1 MPSLAI
7 HRLPMA
13 HPGDLSALAGRIA
26 EGRLRASTVRAVIG
40 KTEGNGGLN
49 DFTRGFFTQSLML
62 LLGRLTGEDPAAL
75 AARIPCVVS
84 GGTEGALSPHYM
96 VFTVDP
102 AETGDTGLALGTA
115 FSPPTAARD
124 IGRSSQIGAVA
135 ATVRAA
141 MAQAGIARV
150 EDVALV
156 QVKAPCA
163 QAPDAA
169 ARSRDPRLLM
179 ALSRAAAAFG
189 VGVALGDIAPE
200 LATEDAL
207 LRDLSLYSNR
217 ASISSGIEVVC
228 NEVIVFGHA
237 RGWSAGLA
245 MGVAPMLDL
254 LDLEGVVA
262 AFRSA
267 GLDAAPSVPRAQ
279 RARVLGVIAK
289 GEPDI
294 SGAIR
299 GARHTMLGDTDLDAQ
314 RHLRGALGAIVA
326 AVAGDGRVF
335 VSGGAEHQGPPGG
348 GLCCVFAQADIMI
361 GSGGI
366 T

>member
-1 MPSLAI
+1 MPKLQI

-13 HPGDLSALAGRIA
+13 HPGDLSALACLMD
-26 EGRLRASTVRAVIG
+26 EGHLRAATVRAVIG

-49 DFTRGFFTQSLML
+49 DFTRGFFTQALML
-62 LLGRLTGEDPAAL
+62 LLSRALGEDAAAL
-75 AARIPCVVS
+75 AARIPCVLS
-84 GGTEGALSPHYM
+84 GGTEGALSPHYL
-96 VFTVDP
+96 VFTVEP
-102 AETGDTGLALGTA
+102 AETGATGLALGTA
-115 FSPPTAARD
+115 FSPPTAASD
-124 IGRSSQIGAVA
+124 IGRASQINAVA
-135 ATVRAA
+135 AAVRVA

-163 QAPDAA
+163 QVPDAT
-169 ARSRDPRLLM
+169 ARFRDPRVLM

-189 VGVALGDIAPE
+189 VGVALGDIAPAC
-200 LATEDAL
+200 ATEAAL
-207 LRDLSLYSNR
+207 LSDLSLYSSR
-217 ASISSGIEVVC
+217 ASISSGIEVTC

-237 RGWSAGLA
+237 KGWSAGLR
-245 MGVAPMLDL
+245 MGVAPMQDL

-262 AFRSA
+262 AFRAA
-267 GLDAAPSVPRAQ
+267 GLDAAPSVPPAQ
-279 RARVLGVIAK
+279 RARVIGVIAK

-294 SGAIR
+294 AGTIR

-348 GLCCVFAQADIMI
+348 GLCCVFARD
-361 GSGGI
+361 
-366 T
+366 